1 MHMFIEF
8 LSFTNDKVLDTRQ
21 TEDLSLLNDTVL
33 NALDINEQ
41 EKNKVI
47 KDKSVE
53 LTFLE
58 QLVEE

>member
-47 KDKSVE
+47 KDRSVE

-58 QLVEE
+58 